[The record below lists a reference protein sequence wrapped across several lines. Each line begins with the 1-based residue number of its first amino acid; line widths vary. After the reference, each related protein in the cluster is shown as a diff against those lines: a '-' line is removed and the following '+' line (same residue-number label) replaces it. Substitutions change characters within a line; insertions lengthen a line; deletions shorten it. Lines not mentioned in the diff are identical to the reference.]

1 MLPDAAL
8 PGAPGPPWITPRRDQ
23 SETELDFGF
32 GSATAVFHSLQS
44 GAGVSGETG
53 EAAPPA
59 PAPPQH
65 ISLPPYMAGIP
76 LPGPQGGIPLPGPQ
90 GAQHIHINNFT
101 ANLNFPPAPATTA
114 NSSQSGKGV

>member
-1 MLPDAAL
+1 M
-8 PGAPGPPWITPRRDQ
+8 
-23 SETELDFGF
+23 
-32 GSATAVFHSLQS
+32 
-44 GAGVSGETG
+44 SGETG

-76 LPGPQGGIPLPGPQ
+76 IPGPQGGIPLPGPQ

-114 NSSQSGKGV
+114 NSSQSGKGVLQMYKLFFRNLPKLAQSSILYVKSLCCFYCSLETYKTNGL